1 MRRLALALAV
11 LCLAGCGSADDDPV
25 AGGSTLRGTLVDPD
39 RDGALERGPAEP
51 MVDRGGRGEPG
62 AVLATLVQLTD
73 LHVRDEESPGRVPFL
88 DRLGAPFGSTFRPQE
103 ALSTQVAAAAV
114 RAANAVRPDA
124 AFVTG
129 DILDS
134 ASRAELDEAL
144 AVLDGGEV
152 DPDTGR
158 PGYEGVQEAA
168 QPDPLFYRPDLD
180 APRHPGLLERA
191 ARPFRSPG
199 LRASWYPAPGN
210 HDLLVQGETPP
221 TAQLDAFATGG
232 RMVTGLDP
240 DVRADP
246 DTDAAAAVRALLD
259 AGAPGRSR
267 TVSPDPGRR
276 FLRPG
281 ELIAGLTGR
290 AAAPAALRR
299 AAGRE
304 TLDYAVDLGAGAR
317 ALVLDTVDRSGGSRG
332 LLRPAQLAWLRAE
345 LARAG
350 DRAILVFS
358 HNPLDNTERGD
369 EALAAL
375 AATPAAVVAVIAGN
389 GHFNR
394 IREHPAGFWQIATS
408 SLADFPMQVRALRL
422 RRGPDGR
429 GFVLETW
436 MVDHDGAGL
445 AGPARELAF
454 LDAQGGRP
462 QGFAGAREDR
472 NARLFVSR

>member
-199 LRASWYPAPGN
+199 LRAPWYPAPGN

-240 DVRADP
+240 DHHNGSLEWSIVGALVLVCAVGAALARAEWRRP
-246 DTDAAAAVRALLD
+246 VAAAA
-259 AGAPGRSR
+259 
-267 TVSPDPGRR
+267 
-276 FLRPG
+276 
-281 ELIAGLTGR
+281 E
-290 AAAPAALRR
+290 
-299 AAGRE
+299 
-304 TLDYAVDLGAGAR
+304 
-317 ALVLDTVDRSGGSRG
+317 GS
-332 LLRPAQLAWLRAE
+332 
-345 LARAG
+345 
-350 DRAILVFS
+350 V
-358 HNPLDNTERGD
+358 
-369 EALAAL
+369 
-375 AATPAAVVAVIAGN
+375 
-389 GHFNR
+389 
-394 IREHPAGFWQIATS
+394 
-408 SLADFPMQVRALRL
+408 
-422 RRGPDGR
+422 
-429 GFVLETW
+429 
-436 MVDHDGAGL
+436 
-445 AGPARELAF
+445 
-454 LDAQGGRP
+454 
-462 QGFAGAREDR
+462 
-472 NARLFVSR
+472 